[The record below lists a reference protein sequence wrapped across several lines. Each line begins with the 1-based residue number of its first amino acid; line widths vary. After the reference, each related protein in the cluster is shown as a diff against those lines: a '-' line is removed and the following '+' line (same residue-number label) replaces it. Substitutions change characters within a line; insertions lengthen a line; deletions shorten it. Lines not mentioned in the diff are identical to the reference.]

1 MALKNMRHEE
11 RNPTFVLASEAD
23 STRLEPYIVFR
34 EAIHELAGMQQQ
46 HIQWGGS
53 LSSVLAHLSAEFLT
67 TKQGGV
73 ESAYP
78 EAYKIA
84 RSTFT

>member
-1 MALKNMRHEE
+1 MKNMRHER
-11 RNPTFVLASEAD
+11 RNLTFVLASKAD
-23 STRLEPYIVFR
+23 STRLEPYTVFR
-34 EAIHELAGMQQQ
+34 GAVHELVAKQQQ
-46 HIQWGGS
+46 HIQWGDS

-78 EAYKIA
+78 EAYKTA
-84 RSTFT
+84 HFTFT